1 MKKIRIT
8 NSQLKKIQESEKD
21 KIHTIKITESQL
33 SRIKERIKA
42 GELEKNIDNN
52 FKKEKALNESIE
64 FVDFG
69 REVMQAIN
77 DIFNNPSQDGLS
89 PFWVKLGVTKG
100 ELAQLIIGGGLVY
113 TTTLLSGEVVY
124 KIARKG
130 LINALK
136 RLYNVIIGRRYD
148 MYNKGKVINK
158 DLEENDGGY
167 PAGAEF
173 DSNAPWNKKEES
185 RTNYNLPYDLVTF
198 ADGWAIFEKDNKFY
212 VADYNY
218 KLYNTYEEILEMFGE
233 MYSKIK
239 TNGKWEEEDIFQ
251 GPLINDE
258 ESIEFLETEI
268 LYLKK
273 KGYDEKVI
281 SEFENVLERL
291 KMANETTTT
300 GSVGGS
306 YETPF
311 FLSKN
316 PKKGRFFDEPMLKG
330 GSMVKTKISEDEK
343 YRLERF
349 AVEMDMYIYAK
360 DIIEAQKVTNQI
372 TKSINKKYDA
382 DARVTNL
389 KAKSFGSVSE
399 KSEIKDIAENYYKIF
414 TEQRDTFFGG
424 DLTKILDLVERDL
437 SNLSNILDES
447 ITNDIKENLISLLHE
462 SKNPELINIASS
474 IDEDY
479 GKVTFDDCVKLNNN
493 KEAQNGGCS
502 TGAVDGVVN
511 VEKKDDK

>member
-33 SRIKERIKA
+33 TKIKERIKA
-42 GELEKNIDNN
+42 GELETNIDNN

-77 DIFNNPSQDGLS
+77 DIFNNTSQDGLS

-113 TTTLLSGEVVY
+113 TTTLVTGEVVY

-130 LINALK
+130 LISALK
-136 RLYNVIIGRRYD
+136 RLYNVIVGRRYD
-148 MYNKGKVINK
+148 MYNKGKVIGK

-167 PAGAEF
+167 PAGAEY
-173 DSNAPWNKKEES
+173 DSNAPFNKEDSEPSEEI
-185 RTNYNLPYDLVTF
+185 PYELVTF
-198 ADGWAIFEKDNKFY
+198 ADGFAIFEMNGKFY
-212 VADYNY
+212 LSDYQSRIY
-218 KLYNTYEEILEMFGE
+218 KTEEDVIELFKELYQ
-233 MYSKIK
+233 KIGNK
-239 TNGKWEEEDIFQ
+239 DGWKEEDIFKE
-251 GPLINDE
+251 LSNNE
-258 ESIEFLETEI
+258 EDIEFLETEI
-268 LYLKK
+268 LYLMK
-273 KGYDEKVI
+273 KGYDEKII
-281 SEFENVLERL
+281 SDFKNVLERI
-291 KMANETTTT
+291 KMANEMTTT

-311 FLSKN
+311 FMSKN
-316 PKKGRFFDEPMLKG
+316 PKKGRFFNTPMIKG
-330 GSMVKTKISEDEK
+330 GSMIKGKISEDDK

-349 AVEMDMYIYAK
+349 AVEMDMYIFAK

-372 TKSINKKYDA
+372 AKSINKKYDA

-399 KSEIKDIAENYYKIF
+399 KSEVKDIAENYYKIF
-414 TEQRDTFFGG
+414 TEKRNTFFDG
-424 DLTKILDLVERDL
+424 DLTKILNLVENDL
-437 SNLSNILDES
+437 SKLSNILDEN
-447 ITNDIKENLISLLHE
+447 ITNGIKENLISLLHE
-462 SKNPELINIASS
+462 SNNPELIDIASF
-474 IDEDY
+474 INEDY

-493 KEAQNGGCS
+493 TEAQNGGCS
-502 TGAVDGVVN
+502 TGAVDDVVKI
-511 VEKKDDK
+511 EKKEDK